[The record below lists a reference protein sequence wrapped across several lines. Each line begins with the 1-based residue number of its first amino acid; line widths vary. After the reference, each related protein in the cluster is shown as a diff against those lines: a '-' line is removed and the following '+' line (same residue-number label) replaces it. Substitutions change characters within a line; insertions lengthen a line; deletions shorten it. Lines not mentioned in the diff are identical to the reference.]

1 MKVSQRTGCLVI
13 LASLCVLLVP
23 LSVAAAPRG
32 ESGNIK
38 EVIPIKF
45 QARYAA
51 WKEEF
56 LATASGRG
64 QWQTYEQ
71 NPNFTLTITIASDM
85 HNGAATGK
93 YKWDDAGA
101 LVAATITLG
110 SQLETGYP
118 DPIYYPV
125 MNSLSPAESMFY
137 TGGTVLAAAKFAHE
151 FGHVKQVKI
160 ADGAH
165 YRLQNQLIPGYNKIL
180 LSNGRNTGD
189 LRLLELSRQMG
200 GTPVEIWEDREYW
213 GEANAMLFLR
223 DRITKDRDQHALFTR
238 ILRNVE
244 MYAPSYAK
252 RFDQIAQK

>member
-1 MKVSQRTGCLVI
+1 MKVLQRAGCLVF
-13 LASLCVLLVP
+13 LALLCGLLLP
-23 LSVAAAPRG
+23 LGVTAAPRG

-38 EVIPIKF
+38 EVIPDKY
-45 QARYAA
+45 QARFAA
-51 WKEEF
+51 WKDEF
-56 LATASGRG
+56 LSTVSGRD
-64 QWQTYEQ
+64 QWQAYQQ
-71 NPNFTLTITIASDM
+71 NPNFTLTIAVASDM
-85 HNGAATGK
+85 RNGAATGK
-93 YKWDDAGA
+93 YKWDEVGA

-125 MNSLSPAESMFY
+125 MNSLSPADSMFY
-137 TGGTVLAAAKFAHE
+137 TGGMVLAAAKLAHE

-160 ADGAH
+160 ADGAR

-180 LSNGRNTGD
+180 LSNGRDTGD
-189 LRLLELSRQMG
+189 PRLLELSRQMG

-223 DRITKDRDQHALFTR
+223 DRITKDRDQRALFTR

-244 MYAPSYAK
+244 TYAPSYAK